1 MGCEIVT
8 RRFRLP
14 GFAKKYFKTESKMR
28 LKRLEMVGFKSFAEK
43 TFIEFNPGVTAVVGP
58 NGCGKSNIVD
68 ALRWAMGEQSA
79 RHLRGHQMEDVVFAG
94 SDTLPPTG
102 MAEVSITFDNEE
114 GRSPAEYSNLAEIM
128 VTRRLFRSG
137 ESEYAINKTT
147 CRLKDVVELFLGSG
161 VGSKAYSIVEQG
173 KVDELV
179 NSKPEERR
187 GLIEEAAGT
196 SMYRSRKAVAEKK
209 LERTQQNL
217 LRVSDI
223 VREVERQIRTMELQ
237 AKKAERYRALR
248 SELREKDF
256 AFTTLQRDALHGDIA
271 QQEAQLANVE
281 DRLAEHLAML
291 HSKEAENESVRLSLL
306 EADKAIGAQQ
316 EIVFQRRTQIQTD
329 EQKCDFYRRDLEQ
342 LEQAENEAKIALATI
357 TERLKTLLQEVDEL
371 TKAKESFIQL
381 SLFEESFLRE
391 RETELSG
398 LQAQIHA
405 LQDDI
410 DREKTA
416 LIDAANQIAYL
427 KNDNLAKDKRQG
439 EIAAELSRCEN
450 ESAQATLLLTTCT
463 ERRHETGQA
472 LNTCVEELRERTLE
486 SALVSA
492 SIQNLSRVREEQQNR
507 IEALKSEI
515 QDNRSRL
522 LSLEDLQR
530 NYEGYHEGVR
540 AIMLKKQQAASP
552 NGIYGLVAEVIEAPE
567 SYEKALTAVL
577 GDRLQYVIV
586 KGHEEGVESI
596 EFLKHEASGRGSFI
610 PLQLRHR
617 QEKALPLNEAEVIAP
632 LLGLVSIKDGYREIA
647 EYLLSDVIVVP
658 NLAAGLALWNRNGY
672 YCTIV
677 TPDGEVIDPMGTVT
691 GGSTTPL
698 EGNLLTQ
705 RRRIRELGDTLANLA
720 AKLPHEETEFEKLRA
735 ELEQAETRKTL
746 LTNEIHRLELAR
758 VRLEHE
764 TRAAGDEYE
773 RLSRTL
779 EALGQEQQDLAAAL
793 QSLRD
798 ESQRNYDM
806 IQVRTADKLAGEQS
820 LAEKQARFGEL
831 RGSVESAE
839 AAVTQSRIRNAA
851 LGEKRENT
859 HANLNNRLKQRA
871 ETEQEI
877 ASWQARGTDCQRQRS
892 EIAEALREIEASLC
906 GAKEELQGLESR
918 LQADRQSY
926 RTISMQLAEI
936 GETIKELRPL
946 GEACQEERSR
956 IQLTL
961 AEKRLNLQHLAEN
974 LREKYDTD
982 LDSLAG
988 ETGDIQPSR
997 DQLLLEIED
1006 LRGRLERMGEVNLAA
1021 IGEYEELTSR
1031 FQFMGRQKEDLE
1043 KSIADLQQTI
1053 VKLNRICR
1061 LRFKE
1066 SFESINEKFEM
1077 IFPRLFRGGK
1087 AKLVLTDENDF
1098 LETGVDII
1106 VQPPGKKLQSI
1117 TLLSGGEKAL
1127 TAVSLLF
1134 AIFLT
1139 KPSPFCFLD
1148 EVDAPLDD
1156 ANLDRFNEM
1165 IREMSSHSQFVLVTH
1180 NKKTM
1185 ESAEMLYGITMAE
1198 PGVSKLVSVR
1208 MS

>member
-1 MGCEIVT
+1 
-8 RRFRLP
+8 
-14 GFAKKYFKTESKMR
+14 MR
-28 LKRLEMVGFKSFAEK
+28 LKCLEMVGFKSFAEK
-43 TFIEFNPGVTAVVGP
+43 TFVEFNPGVTAVVGP

-94 SDTLPPTG
+94 SDSLPPTG
-102 MAEVSITFDNEE
+102 MAEVSITFDNED

-161 VGSKAYSIVEQG
+161 VGTKAYSIVEQG

-187 GLIEEAAGT
+187 SLIEEAAGT
-196 SMYRSRKAVAEKK
+196 SMYKSRKVVAEKK

-223 VREVERQIRTMELQ
+223 VREIERQIRTMELQ

-256 AFTTLQRDALHGDIA
+256 AYTAVQRDGLHRELA
-271 QQEAQLANVE
+271 QQGAQLTEIEN
-281 DRLAEHLAML
+281 RLAEHLANL
-291 HSKEAENESVRLSLL
+291 HSKEAENEAIRLSLL

-316 EIVFQRRTQIQTD
+316 ETVFQRRTRIQTD

-342 LEQAENEAKIALATI
+342 LEQAENEAKIALATVG
-357 TERLKTLLQEVDEL
+357 ERLKTLTQEIDEL
-371 TKAKESFIQL
+371 SKAKESFIQL

-391 RETELSG
+391 REAELSG
-398 LQAQIHA
+398 LQEQIRA
-405 LQDDI
+405 LEQDI

-427 KNDNLAKDKRQG
+427 KNDCTAKDKRQT
-439 EIAAELSRCEN
+439 EIAAELSRCQSEF
-450 ESAQATLLLTTCT
+450 AQATVSLAACA
-463 ERRHETGQA
+463 ERRAETSQA

-486 SALVSA
+486 STVVTA
-492 SIQNLSRVREEQQNR
+492 SIHSLGQVRDDQQQR
-507 IEALKSEI
+507 IDGLKSEI
-515 QDNRSRL
+515 QEQRSRL

-567 SYEKALTAVL
+567 TYEKALTAVL

-596 EFLKHEASGRGSFI
+596 EFLKRQASGRGSFI

-617 QEKALPLNEAEVIAP
+617 QEKALPLGEAEVIAP
-632 LLGLVSIKDGYREIA
+632 LLGLVTIKEGYREIA

-658 NLAAGLALWNRNGY
+658 NLASGLALWNRNGY

-677 TPDGEVIDPMGTVT
+677 TPDGEVIDAMGTVT

-705 RRRIRELGDTLANLA
+705 RRRIRELGNALADLA
-720 AKLPHEETEFEKLRA
+720 AKLPHEEAEFEKVKA
-735 ELEQAETRKTL
+735 ELEQSETRKIVL
-746 LTNEIHRLELAR
+746 SNEIHRLELER

-764 TRAAGDEYE
+764 NRAADQEHQ

-779 EALGQEQQDLAAAL
+779 EALSQEQDDLTAAL
-793 QSLRD
+793 QNLRD
-798 ESQRNYDM
+798 ELHRNYEM
-806 IQVRTADKLAGEQS
+806 IEERTAQRLSGERA
-820 LAEKQARFGEL
+820 LAEKQASFGDL
-831 RGSVESAE
+831 RSAVESAE

-859 HANLNNRLKQRA
+859 HANLANRLKQQSDTN
-871 ETEQEI
+871 EEI
-877 ASWQARGTDCQRQRS
+877 ANWQTRGADCQRQRS
-892 EIAEALREIEASLC
+892 EIATALQEIEAALS
-906 GAKEELQGLESR
+906 GAKEELQGWENR

-956 IQLTL
+956 IQLAL

-982 LDSLAG
+982 LESLTANNDDDS
-988 ETGDIQPSR
+988 PSR
-997 DQLLLEIED
+997 DQLLVDIEE

-1021 IGEYEELTSR
+1021 IGEYEELTGR
-1031 FQFMGRQKEDLE
+1031 FQFMSRQKEDLE

-1066 SFESINEKFEM
+1066 SFESINEKFEA

-1098 LETGVDII
+1098 LETGVDIV

-1198 PGVSKLVSVR
+1198 PGVSKVVSVR
-1208 MS
+1208 MN